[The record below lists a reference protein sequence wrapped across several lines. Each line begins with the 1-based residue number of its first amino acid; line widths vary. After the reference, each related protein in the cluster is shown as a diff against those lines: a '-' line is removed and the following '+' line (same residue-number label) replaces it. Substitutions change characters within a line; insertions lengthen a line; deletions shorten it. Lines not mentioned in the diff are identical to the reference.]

1 MTRRRWLGVA
11 GAALLAALLASG
23 IAAHALLRDPE
34 RRFAER
40 RSRIV
45 RAEEGRVEAAS
56 GHLVQDVRLTAESG
70 LVVDLTIKVPGE
82 TAASGARRPLLLLL
96 GGHRTGRDA
105 VDLVG
110 DTRGTVIAAISY
122 PFAGNPNVKGLAV
135 LPEVPGIR
143 RALLDTPPALML
155 ALDHLLARPD
165 VDSAAVEMVGVSLGA
180 PFACIAGALDPR
192 FSRVWSV
199 HGAGDPRALLDHN
212 LRRRI
217 PFAPARW
224 FVATTAY
231 LLIDGPH
238 LAPERWAGRIA
249 PRPFV
254 MINAEEDERLPRP
267 TVERLYAHAL
277 APKDITWMPGQHV
290 LPRRAELVQRL
301 VDLVLA
307 RVPGAAPVPDD
318 TPLVLP
324 GN

>member
-11 GAALLAALLASG
+11 ATVLTAALVASG
-23 IAAHALLRDPE
+23 IAAHLLLRNPE

-40 RSRIV
+40 RSHIARV
-45 RAEEGRVEAAS
+45 QAEPVERVP
-56 GHLVQDVRLTAESG
+56 GHLVQDVRLTAGSG
-70 LVVDLTIKVPGE
+70 LVVDLTIKAPD
-82 TAASGARRPLLLLL
+82 APDASATGRPLLLLL

-110 DTRGTVIAAISY
+110 NTRGTVIAAISY

-135 LPEVPGIR
+135 VAEVPAIR
-143 RALLDTPPALML
+143 RALLDTPPALLL
-155 ALDHLLARPD
+155 ALDHLLARSD
-165 VDSAAVEMVGVSLGA
+165 VDSTAVEMVGVSLGA

-192 FSRVWSV
+192 FTRIWSV

-212 LRRRI
+212 LERRI

-254 MINAEEDERLPRP
+254 MINAEEDERLPRA

-301 VDLVLA
+301 VDMVLA
-307 RVPGAAPVPDD
+307 RVPGAWPVPDE
-318 TPLVLP
+318 TPLVAP
-324 GN
+324 GS